1 MSSRLPSSEKL
12 RLIFRVKSG
21 EPIARLCR
29 EVGISRTI
37 FYRWLKTYQSTG
49 PRGKKLALISKNPK
63 GKLHWRALSGRVE
76 WNLLNIV
83 SKNPGFT
90 CKQYAEVLSKR
101 FKKPVSAHGIWNIL
115 RSHDLTIPRERT
127 NWVEERSGRAFLEL
141 SSKSR
146 NDFIKAVV
154 EQGRPVTVVCREVG
168 ISRPT
173 FYKWYSLYKSGNES
187 LSTRRPQ
194 GDGHWRFVPGVS
206 DLVLSLVKNH
216 PEYSASK
223 IAYEV
228 AHMQSGKLSLGTHGV
243 YNILKKHNLS
253 KFQERLA
260 FATPKKSLTPIQ
272 VFTDLLNRIKSI
284 WETFTPSVAPAPPPT
299 FKQLVKPFFTSFVTS
314 GLFSLGLIS
323 LFGIILSAGSL
334 SSSLGLIFAT
344 FALILGT
351 FFLLYSFKYYIT
363 LAIVLSFSQQTTDD
377 KQQTTR
383 GNILSWLLGSFDK
396 SGFGPKKVNPVGL
409 TPDLTHIRLDR
420 YPFIS
425 VHIPFYNEK
434 KVVERSIQAAVNF
447 QYEGEYEVILC
458 DDSTDETTEIIRD
471 YLNKSVTSV
480 KSIIQ
485 TKGEGYTLTTAEV
498 RPGVVVKHLHRTSRS
513 GFKGGALELA
523 RKLSD
528 PATEFVSIFDADFV
542 PYPDTLTL
550 FLKYFKASTGNNSVN
565 QSFSNSVK
573 ESNIAAV
580 QGYQW
585 HVLNKSENW
594 ITRGVRSEYSG
605 SYVIERSGTELYGG
619 LKQIS
624 GSVYLIRKDV
634 LDKVGWGTSI
644 TEDFELTLK
653 LYALGY
659 KVVYTPY
666 IQAPSECVST
676 IKRLVRQRM
685 RWSEGHSFNIRRMFL
700 PLLRSKNLTT
710 PEKLE
715 FLYLSPYYLQAFF
728 FLIGTVSWFIS
739 ETLFP
744 ARLPFW
750 TSLWGWSLVLT
761 NMLSLPL
768 MNSVGMFL
776 EESEHKDY
784 QGILSFIVLSY
795 IVVPFQ
801 AYAAVKGFIEHSEG
815 PWFRTPKTGHITDIL
830 SRGRFFRFIA
840 GILPGRAPAKA
851 MDKSKF
857 DNSYLSL
864 LTANSRFDDFEIHPR
879 HIRYLGKIPVVTLII
894 VSLIIGRMAF
904 NVHLAEATAGTQ
916 IKTVEFF
923 LYQYN
928 SGTEI
933 TTGNGIDNTAY
944 GATCGSSDSDPSV
957 TINIPESGVTFRSA
971 VVEWR
976 TVHSAANAV
985 AASDYNIQFCD
996 SDTTTSDTGSGTVTT
1011 STAENNMVV
1020 VRLNATAA
1028 MATGSVTYWFD
1039 AQLTSAGA
1047 FTRNLDS
1054 MKLILTYEYDQT
1066 STTQLKTVYFYGTQ
1080 QTGTASTT
1088 DLDAV
1093 INPNLT
1099 EGSISVKDSF
1109 AILKGNVNGA
1119 DNTISASYAAS
1130 GTCGS
1135 QNAVAV
1141 ADGSLAPAYKYFVL
1155 FDTTN
1160 TINLPTDICIRHD
1173 LSLNTVIGC
1182 QINGIG
1188 RIKQHKIAIG

>member
-154 EQGRPVTVVCREVG
+154 EQGRPVTVVCREFG

-187 LSTRRPQ
+187 LATRRPQ

-323 LFGIILSAGSL
+323 WFGIILSAGSL

-363 LAIVLSFSQQTTDD
+363 LAIVLSFSQNSSGLPKSQESGLLA
-377 KQQTTR
+377 K
-383 GNILSWLLGSFDK
+383 LLGLGNKGNQSK
-396 SGFGPKKVNPVGL
+396 SPVGL
-409 TPDLTHIRLDR
+409 EPSLDHITLDH

-447 QYEGEYEVILC
+447 DYQGSYEVILC
-458 DDSTDETTEIIRD
+458 DDSTDETTTIISD
-471 YLNKSVTSV
+471 YLVNQSINNSV
-480 KSIIQ
+480 KSVN
-485 TKGEGYTLTTAEV
+485 GEGYTLTTAEV
-498 RPGVVVKHLHRTSRS
+498 RPGVVVKHIHRTSRQ
-513 GFKGGALELA
+513 GFKGGALRLA
-523 RKLSD
+523 LKCCD
-528 PATEFVSIFDADFV
+528 PRTEFISVFDADFV

-550 FLKYFKASTGNNSVN
+550 FLKYFSASAKATADEKASLTNLG
-565 QSFSNSVK
+565 
-573 ESNIAAV
+573 NIAAV

-605 SYVIERSGTELYGG
+605 SYVIERSGTELYSG
-619 LKQIS
+619 LK
-624 GSVYLIRKDV
+624 
-634 LDKVGWGTSI
+634 
-644 TEDFELTLK
+644 
-653 LYALGY
+653 
-659 KVVYTPY
+659 
-666 IQAPSECVST
+666 
-676 IKRLVRQRM
+676 
-685 RWSEGHSFNIRRMFL
+685 
-700 PLLRSKNLTT
+700 
-710 PEKLE
+710 
-715 FLYLSPYYLQAFF
+715 
-728 FLIGTVSWFIS
+728 
-739 ETLFP
+739 
-744 ARLPFW
+744 
-750 TSLWGWSLVLT
+750 
-761 NMLSLPL
+761 
-768 MNSVGMFL
+768 
-776 EESEHKDY
+776 
-784 QGILSFIVLSY
+784 
-795 IVVPFQ
+795 
-801 AYAAVKGFIEHSEG
+801 
-815 PWFRTPKTGHITDIL
+815 
-830 SRGRFFRFIA
+830 
-840 GILPGRAPAKA
+840 
-851 MDKSKF
+851 
-857 DNSYLSL
+857 
-864 LTANSRFDDFEIHPR
+864 
-879 HIRYLGKIPVVTLII
+879 
-894 VSLIIGRMAF
+894 
-904 NVHLAEATAGTQ
+904 
-916 IKTVEFF
+916 
-923 LYQYN
+923 
-928 SGTEI
+928 
-933 TTGNGIDNTAY
+933 
-944 GATCGSSDSDPSV
+944 
-957 TINIPESGVTFRSA
+957 
-971 VVEWR
+971 
-976 TVHSAANAV
+976 
-985 AASDYNIQFCD
+985 
-996 SDTTTSDTGSGTVTT
+996 
-1011 STAENNMVV
+1011 
-1020 VRLNATAA
+1020 
-1028 MATGSVTYWFD
+1028 
-1039 AQLTSAGA
+1039 
-1047 FTRNLDS
+1047 
-1054 MKLILTYEYDQT
+1054 
-1066 STTQLKTVYFYGTQ
+1066 
-1080 QTGTASTT
+1080 
-1088 DLDAV
+1088 
-1093 INPNLT
+1093 
-1099 EGSISVKDSF
+1099 
-1109 AILKGNVNGA
+1109 
-1119 DNTISASYAAS
+1119 
-1130 GTCGS
+1130 
-1135 QNAVAV
+1135 
-1141 ADGSLAPAYKYFVL
+1141 
-1155 FDTTN
+1155 
-1160 TINLPTDICIRHD
+1160 
-1173 LSLNTVIGC
+1173 
-1182 QINGIG
+1182 
-1188 RIKQHKIAIG
+1188 